1 MDIIAKNNVLFGGKK
16 TPSQSKTF
24 SNKLLC
30 IAVML
35 LMPCFAISALAQE
48 ARISLNMQNA
58 TLRDVIAKIEN
69 QSKVYF
75 TYNHNQIDVN
85 KTVSINATDQTLNQV
100 LEQLFIGSD
109 TGYKVED
116 GHIVLFKKDAPQV
129 VAAGQKR
136 TIKGIITDDKGV
148 PVIGASI
155 LEKNTLNGTVTE
167 IDGTYTMTLEKS
179 DVIVVSC
186 IGYATKEITVG
197 NQSTIDV
204 VLSEDTRLLDEV
216 VVVGYGTQKKS
227 DVSGSVTTVSGDKL
241 TKMPTANAEA
251 ALQGMAPGLAVNF
264 GSGGAGSSPTLQV
277 RGVTSWGTDNS
288 PLVII
293 DGVPG
298 DMSYLNPEDIKSMS
312 VLKDAAT
319 ASIYG
324 ARAAAGVILIETHRG
339 SDKTPRIQFSAYVG
353 MDDLPKRMEVCNS
366 EEFIKVRKMALT
378 NAGISENRW
387 PKYISAYEK
396 DPSQFADTDWQK
408 EYYRRGLTQ
417 KYNLGY
423 VSGNKNTNLAISAFY
438 SNTQGIVN
446 HTGDEKFGFRVNSD
460 VKRGKFKIGESVSYS
475 RWTANLEASSGYQH
489 RASRICI

>member
-16 TPSQSKTF
+16 APSQGKTF

-85 KTVSINATDQTLNQV
+85 KTVSINATDQTLDQV

-179 DVIVVSC
+179 DVIVVS
-186 IGYATKEITVG
+186 
-197 NQSTIDV
+197 
-204 VLSEDTRLLDEV
+204 
-216 VVVGYGTQKKS
+216 
-227 DVSGSVTTVSGDKL
+227 
-241 TKMPTANAEA
+241 
-251 ALQGMAPGLAVNF
+251 
-264 GSGGAGSSPTLQV
+264 
-277 RGVTSWGTDNS
+277 
-288 PLVII
+288 
-293 DGVPG
+293 
-298 DMSYLNPEDIKSMS
+298 
-312 VLKDAAT
+312 
-319 ASIYG
+319 
-324 ARAAAGVILIETHRG
+324 
-339 SDKTPRIQFSAYVG
+339 
-353 MDDLPKRMEVCNS
+353 
-366 EEFIKVRKMALT
+366 
-378 NAGISENRW
+378 
-387 PKYISAYEK
+387 
-396 DPSQFADTDWQK
+396 
-408 EYYRRGLTQ
+408 
-417 KYNLGY
+417 
-423 VSGNKNTNLAISAFY
+423 
-438 SNTQGIVN
+438 
-446 HTGDEKFGFRVNSD
+446 
-460 VKRGKFKIGESVSYS
+460 
-475 RWTANLEASSGYQH
+475 
-489 RASRICI
+489 